1 MPKTILIVDDTKSIL
16 AVMKTVLTVAGYNI
30 VTASDGTEGMDV
42 LKSGQHV
49 DLVITD
55 LNMPKMDGIEFI
67 WEIRKLSDYAFT
79 PICMLTTENE
89 QERLEEGESV
99 STDAWITK
107 PIQPNRVLNIVNKI
121 LPP

>member
-1 MPKTILIVDDTKSIL
+1 MAKTILIVDDTRSIL
-16 AVMKTVLTVAGYNI
+16 AVMKTVLKVAGYNTL
-30 VTASDGTEGMDV
+30 TASDGVEGMAI
-42 LKSGQHV
+42 LNSGQQV
-49 DLVITD
+49 DLIITD
-55 LNMPKMDGIEFI
+55 LNMPNMDGIEFI
-67 WEIRKLSDYAFT
+67 WEIRKLEDHAYT

-89 QERLEEGESV
+89 QERLEEGETV

>member
-1 MPKTILIVDDTKSIL
+1 VDDTKSIL
-16 AVMKTVLTVAGYNI
+16 AVMKTVLKVAGYNI
-30 VTASDGTEGMDV
+30 LTAGDGVEGMAV
-42 LKSGQHV
+42 LNSGKQV

-55 LNMPKMDGIEFI
+55 LNMPNMDGIEFI
-67 WEIRKLSDYAFT
+67 WEIRKLDDHAYT

-89 QERLEEGESV
+89 QEKLEEGESV

-107 PIQPNRVLNIVNKI
+107 PIQPNRVLNIVSKI

>member
-1 MPKTILIVDDTKSIL
+1 MSKTILIVDDTRSIL
-16 AVMKTVLTVAGYNI
+16 AVMKTVLKVAGYNI
-30 VTASDGTEGMDV
+30 LTACDGKEGMKILNDG
-42 LKSGQHV
+42 SHV

-55 LNMPKMDGIEFI
+55 LNMPNMDGIEFI
-67 WEIRKLSDYAFT
+67 WEIRKLSQHAFT

-89 QERLEEGESV
+89 QERLEDGESV

>member
-1 MPKTILIVDDTKSIL
+1 MSKTILIVDDTRSIL
-16 AVMKTVLTVAGYNI
+16 AVMKTVLKVAGYNI
-30 VTASDGTEGMDV
+30 LTASDGKEGMKT
-42 LKSGQHV
+42 LNEGNHV
-49 DLVITD
+49 DLIITD
-55 LNMPKMDGIEFI
+55 LNMPNMDGIEFI
-67 WEIRKLSDYAFT
+67 WEIRKLSQHAFT

-89 QERLEEGESV
+89 QERLEDGESV

>member
-1 MPKTILIVDDTKSIL
+1 MAKTILIVDDTRSIL
-16 AVMKTVLTVAGYNI
+16 AVMKTVLKVAGYNTL
-30 VTASDGTEGMDV
+30 TASDGVEGMTI
-42 LKSGQHV
+42 LNSGQHV
-49 DLVITD
+49 DLIITD
-55 LNMPKMDGIEFI
+55 LNMPNMDGIEFI
-67 WEIRKLSDYAFT
+67 WAIRKLEDHAYT

-121 LPP
+121 LPA

>member
-1 MPKTILIVDDTKSIL
+1 MLKTILIVDDTKSIL
-16 AVMKTVLTVAGYNI
+16 AVMKTVLKVAGYNI
-30 VTASDGTEGMDV
+30 LTAGDGVEGMAV
-42 LKSGQHV
+42 LNSGKAV

-55 LNMPKMDGIEFI
+55 LNMPNMDGIEFI
-67 WEIRKLSDYAFT
+67 WKIRELPDFAYT

-89 QERLEEGESV
+89 QERLEDGESV

-121 LPP
+121 LSP

>member
-16 AVMKTVLTVAGYNI
+16 AVMKTVLKVAGYNI
-30 VTASDGTEGMDV
+30 VTAGDGKEGMDV
-42 LKSGQHV
+42 LNSGQKV
-49 DLVITD
+49 DLIITD
-55 LNMPKMDGIEFI
+55 LNMPNMDGIEFI
-67 WEIRKLSDYAFT
+67 WEIRKLSDFAYT

-89 QERLEEGESV
+89 QERLEDGESV

>member
-1 MPKTILIVDDTKSIL
+1 MTIL
-16 AVMKTVLTVAGYNI
+16 N
-30 VTASDGTEGMDV
+30 
-42 LKSGQHV
+42 SGQHV
-49 DLVITD
+49 DLIITD
-55 LNMPKMDGIEFI
+55 LNMPNMDGIEFI
-67 WEIRKLSDYAFT
+67 WEIRKLEDHAYT

-89 QERLEEGESV
+89 QERLEEGETV

>member
-1 MPKTILIVDDTKSIL
+1 MAKTILIVDDTKSIL
-16 AVMKTVLTVAGYNI
+16 AVMKTVLKVAGYNI
-30 VTASDGTEGMDV
+30 LTAGDGVEGMEI
-42 LKSGQHV
+42 LNSGETV

-55 LNMPKMDGIEFI
+55 LNMPNMDGIEFI
-67 WEIRKLSDYAFT
+67 WEIRKLKQHAYT

-107 PIQPNRVLNIVNKI
+107 PIQPNRVLNIVNEI
-121 LPP
+121 LPE